1 MLEAQGNKPVDAKTR
16 ARYEAQAKI
25 LKALAHPSRLF
36 IIDELAR
43 SGPRCVCEL
52 TSLIG
57 ADMSSVS
64 RHLSVLRDAGLVD
77 LRKRGAQIWYSL
89 SARCVVD
96 FFHCIE
102 SVLQHKLCCQ
112 REALER

>member
-64 RHLSVLRDAGLVD
+64 RHLSVFFCIARRGVGGAAEA
-77 LRKRGAQIWYSL
+77 RGANL
-89 SARCVVD
+89 V
-96 FFHCIE
+96 
-102 SVLQHKLCCQ
+102 
-112 REALER
+112 